1 MIGMV
6 SRQDIIRMTQIERAK
21 KPKRQAKKTTTK
33 AKEEKKET
41 PKAE

>member
-1 MIGMV
+1 VV
-6 SRQDIIRMTQIERAK
+6 SRTDLINLTQLEKAK

>member
-1 MIGMV
+1 VICMV
-6 SRQDIIRMTQIERAK
+6 SREDIIRMTQIEKAK

>member
-1 MIGMV
+1 MV
-6 SRQDIIRMTQIERAK
+6 SRADLIKLTQIEKAK
-21 KPKRQAKKTTTK
+21 KPKRQPKKTTTK